1 MYMWNVFIR
10 IHTVCAGYFYPT
22 SDEPKVARDVG
33 RLPNITGYFNPGG
46 NGIEAYGAFQ
56 TQSDAKRSNEGGM
69 WDSRFIDFD
78 SSRSS
83 TLYGAATTVQPSSM
97 RAQAFIKF

>member
-1 MYMWNVFIR
+1 MV
-10 IHTVCAGYFYPT
+10 
-22 SDEPKVARDVG
+22 SDVG
-33 RLPNITGYFNPGG
+33 PNITGYFNPGG